1 MAKQTGPG
9 HTVAQNRR
17 ARHDYFIDETL
28 EAGLMLEGSEVK
40 SLRQGSVSL
49 NESWAGPRDGEIYL
63 NDCYI
68 PEYKQAGRHNH
79 EPRRSRKLLLKKREM
94 AKLVAAVKRDGATL
108 VPLRLYFNDRGIA
121 KVELALAHGKKRHD
135 KRQATKERDWKRQK
149 QRLLRELG

>member
-1 MAKQTGPG
+1 MAKQSGPG
-9 HTVAQNRR
+9 RTVAQNRR

-49 NESWAGPRDGEIYL
+49 NESWAGAKDGEIYL
-63 NDCYI
+63 NDCHI
-68 PEYKQAGRHNH
+68 PEYKQAGRRNH
-79 EPRRSRKLLLKKREM
+79 KPRRARKLLLKKREM
-94 AKLVAAVKRDGATL
+94 AKLVSAVKREGATL